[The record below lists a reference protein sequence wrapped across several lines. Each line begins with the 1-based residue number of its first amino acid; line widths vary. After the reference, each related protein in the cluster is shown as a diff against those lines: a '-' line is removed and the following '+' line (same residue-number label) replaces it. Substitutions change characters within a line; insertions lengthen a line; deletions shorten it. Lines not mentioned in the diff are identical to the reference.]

1 MRGCGVN
8 FAPTVPVFV
17 RKHSVLLLGPRSM
30 KRYVYEYKITCV
42 KTATVMQD
50 NPANNEKAFSLS
62 IRKAKVPLDLVP
74 MSCMIE
80 AEMV

>member
-1 MRGCGVN
+1 
-8 FAPTVPVFV
+8 
-17 RKHSVLLLGPRSM
+17 M

-62 IRKAKVPLDLVP
+62 IRKTKVPLDLVP